1 MCFCIF
7 VIEENIKEL
16 ARFAKNYLPILFNIY
31 TACEEKNDSVS
42 LPILQ
47 TLKCYLQITDQQV
60 RIYLGPCY
68 KRHFLLQL
76 TTTGPSRISN
86 GGTICSVLFPIVI

>member
-1 MCFCIF
+1 LYFCIF
-7 VIEENIKEL
+7 VIEANIKEL

-60 RIYLGPCY
+60 RIYLGSC
-68 KRHFLLQL
+68 
-76 TTTGPSRISN
+76 
-86 GGTICSVLFPIVI
+86 